1 MKALAHRACAL
12 LMMPATGACVTVTA
26 DLPGAIRSD
35 VTAAETEPVGTV
47 VIEKGHWY
55 FLWGLVGSP
64 PADVFAADLKKQV
77 RAKGADGVA
86 NVTYESQE
94 SCGDLIIGGLT
105 CSLVVPRTLSLKGD
119 LVRIKKPPLP
129 GKPLALAEP
138 ATPAA
143 MLARTDPG
151 QRF

>member
-1 MKALAHRACAL
+1 MKAQLQRACILAAL
-12 LMMPATGACVTVTA
+12 AVSSGCYTVNA
-26 DLPGAIRSD
+26 ELPGAIRSD
-35 VTAAETEPVGTV
+35 VTAADTEPAGTV
-47 VIEKGHWY
+47 HIEKGHWY
-55 FLWGLVGSP
+55 LLWGLIGSP
-64 PADVFAADLKKQV
+64 PADVFAADLKKEV

-105 CSLVVPRTLSLKGD
+105 CSLISPRTLSLKGD

-138 ATPAA
+138 SAPAA
-143 MLARTDPG
+143 VLAHADAG